1 MIDQYDAQLSAR
13 LYAGEID
20 ECFRFLDERAA
31 EDQHLAEYWHW
42 RAVTHLRGG
51 EFKEALDIC
60 CRLTRESDR
69 FAYQM
74 HCLSDVCAHLGLKE
88 VALAMIEYYAH
99 KASTV
104 PIGAFLW
111 RVYGWHYLG
120 EDERVLQL
128 SAEGVAEHS
137 AYVLGHHQGRSAMR
151 LNGIA
156 SGVELMHRY
165 WSSRE
170 SRRVLFPHVDVEH
183 YWCGE
188 RVLPA
193 HMTLTS
199 IASGHGDQVNWV
211 RYAAALQALGV
222 QIAYAD
228 GSDLNYRLAMPADEQ
243 QRDAE
248 AMRAANFVVA
258 PDGALWTDPFALF
271 TSLFPVLGYASS
283 TRYIEPA
290 EVDIAD
296 TFVDEIRRRASGR
309 RCVGI
314 FWSSCESS
322 NNFANRSLTLP
333 HLAPLFDGTNDIHW
347 VIMQR
352 GFERKRWLND
362 PRANDPE
369 RFTTLPDMT
378 LAQSVAIIDRL
389 DAFVGNDG
397 GLSHIA
403 GALGK
408 RCYLFLNQVAEWRYE
423 RDPHRTPWYPTM
435 QLVRARR
442 LGDWN
447 DVVRKLQQH
456 LASDM
461 S

>member
-1 MIDQYDAQLSAR
+1 MLDQYDAQLSAK

-31 EDQHLAEYWHW
+31 EDQHISEYWHW
-42 RAVTHLRGG
+42 RAVTHARGG
-51 EFKEALDIC
+51 QFKEALEIC
-60 CRLTRESDR
+60 CWLTREADL
-69 FAYQM
+69 FGYQI

-88 VALAMIEYYAH
+88 VALGMIEYFAR
-99 KASTV
+99 KASTP

-128 SAEGVAEHS
+128 DAEGVDEHS

-156 SGVELMHRY
+156 GGVELMHRY

-170 SRRVLFPHVDVEH
+170 ARRVQFPDVDIEH
-183 YWCGE
+183 YWCGG

-211 RYAAALQALGV
+211 RYAGALQALGV

-228 GSDLNYRLAMPADEQ
+228 GSDRVYRFAMPAAER
-243 QRDAE
+243 QRDAD
-248 AMRAANFVVA
+248 AMRAAGFIVA
-258 PDGALWTDPFALF
+258 PDGMQWTDPFALF

-283 TRYIEPA
+283 TRYIESL
-290 EVDIAD
+290 DDDTAD
-296 TFVDEIRRRASGR
+296 TFVDEIRRRAGGR

-314 FWSSCESS
+314 FWSSCESA
-322 NNFANRSLTLP
+322 NNFANRSLALP
-333 HLAPLFDGTNDIHW
+333 DLAPLFDGTNDIHW

-362 PRANDPE
+362 PRANDPA

-389 DAFVGNDG
+389 DAFIGNDG

-408 RCYLFLNQVAEWRYE
+408 RCYLFLNRVAEWRYE

-442 LGDWN
+442 LGDWG
-447 DVVRKLQQH
+447 DVARKLQQH
-456 LASDM
+456 LASDLP
-461 S
+461 

>member
-51 EFKEALDIC
+51 EFKEALEIC

-128 SAEGVAEHS
+128 SAEGVGEHS

-211 RYAAALQALGV
+211 RYAGGASGAGR
-222 QIAYAD
+222 AD
-228 GSDLNYRLAMPADEQ
+228 RVRRRLRSQLSP
-243 QRDAE
+243 RDARGRT
-248 AMRAANFVVA
+248 AKRRRGHARRGLRRGARWRAVDRSLR
-258 PDGALWTDPFALF
+258 PLHFALSGARLRALDALHR
-271 TSLFPVLGYASS
+271 TGRC
-283 TRYIEPA
+283 RY
-290 EVDIAD
+290 
-296 TFVDEIRRRASGR
+296 R
-309 RCVGI
+309 RC
-314 FWSSCESS
+314 
-322 NNFANRSLTLP
+322 L
-333 HLAPLFDGTNDIHW
+333 
-347 VIMQR
+347 
-352 GFERKRWLND
+352 
-362 PRANDPE
+362 
-369 RFTTLPDMT
+369 
-378 LAQSVAIIDRL
+378 
-389 DAFVGNDG
+389 
-397 GLSHIA
+397 
-403 GALGK
+403 
-408 RCYLFLNQVAEWRYE
+408 
-423 RDPHRTPWYPTM
+423 
-435 QLVRARR
+435 RR
-442 LGDWN
+442 
-447 DVVRKLQQH
+447 
-456 LASDM
+456 
-461 S
+461 